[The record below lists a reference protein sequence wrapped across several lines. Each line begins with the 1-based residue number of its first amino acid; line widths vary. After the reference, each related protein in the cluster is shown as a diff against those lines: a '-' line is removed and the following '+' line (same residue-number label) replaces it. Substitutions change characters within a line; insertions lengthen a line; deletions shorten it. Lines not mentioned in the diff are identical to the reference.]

1 MTDDK
6 ETVRFNVQ
14 MPEDLREDAKRNAER
29 GELSEEVRNLFRRKA
44 YGIGDTAKPSELE
57 QAEAELEE
65 VRNSI
70 DNLRLK
76 RSKIDA
82 KIQSKENRETRLEER
97 IDRLKAEQ
105 EEVNQSLDVL
115 ENMLQNGERMW
126 PVRIKNAVDVDIDT
140 AQELYLKLQDENPEL
155 PAEAFEE
162 PAIHAPND
170 WTEI

>member
-1 MTDDK
+1 MTDKDEK
-6 ETVRFNVQ
+6 VRFTVQ
-14 MPEDLREDAKRNAER
+14 MPEDLREDAKRNSER
-29 GELSEEVRNLFRRKA
+29 GELSDNIRDLFRRKA
-44 YGIGDTAKPSELE
+44 YGIGDSESPSELE
-57 QAEAELEE
+57 QAEAELQE

-70 DNLRLK
+70 DDLRLK

-155 PAEAFEE
+155 PQEAFEE
-162 PAIHAPND
+162 AGIYEEND
-170 WTEI
+170 WREL